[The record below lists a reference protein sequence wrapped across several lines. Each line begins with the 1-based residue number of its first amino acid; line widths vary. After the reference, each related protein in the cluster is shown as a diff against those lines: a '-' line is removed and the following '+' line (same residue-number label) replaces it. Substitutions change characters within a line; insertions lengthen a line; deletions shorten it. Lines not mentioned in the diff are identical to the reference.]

1 MRETITD
8 IIMAWWDDVK
18 DRKFSEV
25 ADIIIR
31 VMRTRIEK
39 VENPYYDAALIPPC
53 EGRIGFEYCREAIL
67 KALEDDV

>member
-39 VENPYYDAALIPPC
+39 VENPYEEVTQYRDV
-53 EGRIGFEYCREAIL
+53 FEECRQAIL

>member
-1 MRETITD
+1 MREEIAD

-39 VENPYYDAALIPPC
+39 VKNPYMGYHVA
-53 EGRIGFEYCREAIL
+53 GGWNGFEVARQVIL